1 MIGDLSFFL
10 ILCIALFVFQR
21 LSEGIKA
28 QMKLETV
35 NLCGFI
41 PHRSA
46 ILLGSR
52 ERLAIEVQGPGVGS
66 GP

>member
-10 ILCIALFVFQR
+10 ILCIALFV